1 MLTTNKPS
9 ACISLG
15 HLQTHGIDARVQN
28 ILDTIAAAP
37 AQDLTRL
44 AQLAG
49 LSNSRLSHLFKRETG
64 LDLRSFLT
72 SYRLERAAHLLG
84 NADVAVKEISY
95 LVGYRHTASFIR
107 AFRKSFG
114 CTPQQYRCQQ
124 RCMEIADS
132 AN

>member
-1 MLTTNKPS
+1 MRTTNKPFC
-9 ACISLG
+9 ASLSELG
-15 HLQTHGIDARVQN
+15 TYAIDERVQTILQTIDS
-28 ILDTIAAAP
+28 AP

-72 SYRLERAAHLLG
+72 SYRLEKAAQMLG
-84 NADVAVKEISY
+84 NEEVAIKEVSY

-114 CTPQQYRCQQ
+114 CTPQEYRSQQ
-124 RCMEIADS
+124 RCPQIADS